1 MKRKAGELL
10 IIILFYVLQI
20 TLGRAI
26 SIGGIMPNLLVILP
40 VVFGYLNGKNEGMF
54 VGFFAGLLYDLSAS
68 SLLGFSA
75 LFFVYIGYLAGI
87 FYRRYE
93 GSEMII
99 PLVIIFAGDFIF
111 EFLSYVGNFLLHNRL
126 NLIYFITRFIIPEMI
141 YTGIV
146 FVLLYKLF
154 LWLNPHLEVRNK
166 RRVNNFDE
174 RNI

>member
-75 LFFVYIGYLAGI
+75 LVFVYIGYLAGI

-141 YTGIV
+141 
-146 FVLLYKLF
+146 
-154 LWLNPHLEVRNK
+154 
-166 RRVNNFDE
+166 
-174 RNI
+174 

>member
-1 MKRKAGELL
+1 
-10 IIILFYVLQI
+10 
-20 TLGRAI
+20 
-26 SIGGIMPNLLVILP
+26 
-40 VVFGYLNGKNEGMF
+40 
-54 VGFFAGLLYDLSAS
+54 
-68 SLLGFSA
+68 
-75 LFFVYIGYLAGI
+75 
-87 FYRRYE
+87 
-93 GSEMII
+93 MII

-126 NLIYFITRFIIPEMI
+126 NLIYFITRFIIPKMI

>member
-1 MKRKAGELL
+1 MKRKVAELL
-10 IIILFYVLQI
+10 IILLFYVLQI

-26 SIGGIMPNLLVILP
+26 SIGGIMPNILVILP

-54 VGFFAGLLYDLSAS
+54 VGFFAGIFYDLSAA
-68 SLLGFSA
+68 SLFGFSA
-75 LFFVYIGYLAGI
+75 LVFVYIGYFAGI
-87 FYRRYE
+87 FFSRYE
-93 GSEMII
+93 GSEMIVT
-99 PLVIIFAGDFIF
+99 LIILFGGDFIF
-111 EFLSYVGNFLLHNRL
+111 EFLSYIGNFLLHNRL

-146 FVLLYKLF
+146 FVLIYKLF
-154 LWLNPHLEVRNK
+154 LWLNPKLETKNK

>member
-75 LFFVYIGYLAGI
+75 LVFVYIGYLAGI

-126 NLIYFITRFIIPEMI
+126 NIIYFITRFIIPEMI

-154 LWLNPHLEVRNK
+154 LWLNPHL
-166 RRVNNFDE
+166 
-174 RNI
+174 